1 MRPDQRTKLASD
13 IYRIFAERFVDVED
27 VLHEDGQEYFDI
39 LDDIEQY
46 ISEKI
51 G

>member
-13 IYRIFAERFVDVED
+13 IYKIFEDRFLNVEH
-27 VLHEDGQEYFDI
+27 VALEDGQTYCEI
-39 LDDIEQY
+39 LEEIEQY
-46 ISEKI
+46 IAEKI